1 MPRNALTKG
10 IMLTFG
16 LALVLSGCGSKS
28 SGTASDSPSASAPA
42 AEKTAAPTKT
52 PDEKVTINL
61 MHLWPAGSSA
71 QQNKLVTQIIDQYTQ
86 EHPNVTIKQEVLE
99 NEQYK
104 NKMKVLSASN
114 KLPDVGITWAAGY
127 MQPYVE
133 GGLFT
138 PLDDILNGSALKD
151 KFVPGTTEAYAVNG
165 KTYALPIELNIA
177 PIYYNKD
184 IFAKY
189 NLQVPTTYDQFKQVV
204 KTLSDNGVA
213 PIALGNKDR
222 WTGSLWYMYL
232 ADRIA
237 GSETLKNATGGTGSF
252 EDPGLVKAAAEV
264 QTLVGMNAFNKGF
277 NGLSND
283 EGKSEFMN
291 EKAAMYLMGTWELP
305 NFTTNPDIPQAFKDK
320 VGFFKFPTVEGG
332 KGNINSW
339 VGGPGVGLFVAE
351 SSKVKEQAKA
361 FVEYFVSKWGEES
374 VTTAGV
380 IPATKVDT
388 SSGKLPPLYVEL
400 LNELN
405 NASSITL
412 YADVQMKP
420 GAAQVHLDMIQALFG
435 KAVTPEQFA
444 AKHKEAVEKGN

>member
-1 MPRNALTKG
+1 MPKNKITQSLVLTS
-10 IMLTFG
+10 M
-16 LALVLSGCGSKS
+16 LALVLAGCG
-28 SGTASDSPSASAPA
+28 GGNGNTATSNS
-42 AEKTAAPTKT
+42 TAAPADTAASTDT
-52 PDEKVTINL
+52 PAEKVTIKM

-71 QQNKLVTQIIDQYTQ
+71 QQNKLVGQIIDDYQK

-104 NKMKVLSASN
+104 NKLKVLSASN
-114 KLPDVGITWAAGY
+114 ELPDIGITWAAGF
-127 MQPYVE
+127 MEPYVK
-133 GGLFT
+133 GGLFA
-138 PLDDILNGSALKD
+138 PLDDILGGTQLKD
-151 KFVPGTTEAYAVNG
+151 KFVAGTTEAYAVDG
-165 KTYALPIELNIA
+165 KTYALPIELNIS

-189 NLQVPTTYDQFKQVV
+189 NLQVPTTYDEFKKVV

-237 GSETLKNATGGTGSF
+237 GSDTLKQATNGSGSF
-252 EDPGLVKAAAEV
+252 DDPGLIKAAAEV
-264 QTLVGMNAFNKGF
+264 QSLVDMNAFNKGF

-305 NFTTNPDIPQAFKDK
+305 NFTTNPDIPQEFKDK
-320 VGFFKFPTVEGG
+320 VGFFKFPTVDGG

-351 SSKVKEQAKA
+351 SSKVKEEAKA
-361 FVEYFVSKWGEES
+361 FVEYFVSKWGQDS

-388 SSGKLPPLYVEL
+388 SNSKLPQLYVDL

-412 YADVQMKP
+412 FADVQMKP
-420 GAAQVHLDMIQALFG
+420 NAAQVHLDMIQALFG

-444 AKHKEAVEKGN
+444 AKHKEAIEKGN